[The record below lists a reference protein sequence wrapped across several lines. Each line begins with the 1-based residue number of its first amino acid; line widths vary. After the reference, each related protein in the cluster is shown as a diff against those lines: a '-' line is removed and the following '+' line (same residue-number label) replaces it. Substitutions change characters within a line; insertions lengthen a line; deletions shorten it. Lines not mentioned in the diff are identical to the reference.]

1 MKSHYFFNWPRW
13 WPGAASLLG
22 LLAASPLSHAQTTL
36 YNPAGSTLNQAGSL
50 YTTGT
55 VQNAGTYVPTS
66 GTLLVAGGDFLNTG
80 TITTDAATGTVK
92 LVESAAGIG
101 HSLALGGGA
110 VPNLELDVPANTTM
124 GSDGTVLGTLTL
136 RNGHLLTSPAAGNTY
151 VLTLGPAA
159 TLVGETDAHYVKGRV
174 AQARNLSGNS
184 PVDFGSIG
192 LTINPAGNSF
202 PISVERR
209 ASLNQAGVS
218 YASNPNMPTQQGIDR
233 VWALSSTT
241 ATLATPATLTLSWL
255 AADDHGLTFS
265 GTNAQVWRSDDG
277 GTNWVMQNSP
287 QDGTSHSVSVETTR
301 LNALY
306 TVSSSAS
313 PLPVTLT
320 SFTAQLLSSEAV
332 GLTWNTASEVNTDR
346 FEVERSSDGVA
357 FTRLGTVA
365 AHGTSTTAQAYTQR
379 DATLPTG
386 APILYYRL
394 RIVDHDKSAVYSP
407 VRTVAPHPAKLAVL
421 ALSVA
426 PNPTT
431 ATTPTALWVTSST
444 TTPGTLTILNA
455 LGQVVDTRNAA
466 LAEGLHQLPVSLQGL
481 PAGMYTLRLQA
492 TGSSAVAKLLIQ

>member
-1 MKSHYFFNWPRW
+1 MKSHYLFKRAGW

-22 LLAASPLSHAQTTL
+22 LLAASHLSHAQTTL
-36 YNPAGSTLNQAGSL
+36 YNPSGSTLNQAGSL
-50 YTTGT
+50 YTSGT

-66 GTLLVAGGDFLNTG
+66 GTLLIAGGDFLNTG
-80 TITTDAATGTVK
+80 IITTNAAAGTVK
-92 LVESAAGIG
+92 LVENAAGIG

-136 RNGHLLTSPAAGNTY
+136 RNGHLLTSPAAGTTY

-174 AQARNLSGNS
+174 AQARSLSGNS

-218 YASNPNMPTQQGIDR
+218 YGANPGMPTQQGIDR

-277 GTNWVMQNSP
+277 GTNWVMQGSP
-287 QDGTSHSVSVETTR
+287 QDGSSHAVSVDVTR

-306 TVSSSAS
+306 TVSSSAA
-313 PLPVTLT
+313 PLPVALT
-320 SFTAQLLSSEAV
+320 SFTAQLLDEAV
-332 GLTWNTASEVNTDR
+332 ALTWNTASEVNTDR

-357 FTRLGTVA
+357 FTRLSTVA

-379 DATLPTG
+379 DATLPAGVPT
-386 APILYYRL
+386 LYYRL
-394 RIVDHDKSAVYSP
+394 RMVDYDKSAVYSP
-407 VRTVAPHPAKLAVL
+407 VRTVAPRRAKLVVL

-431 ATTPTALWVTSST
+431 ASTPTTLWVTSPTATS
-444 TTPGTLTILNA
+444 GTLTILNA
-455 LGQVVDTRNAA
+455 LGQVVNTRSSA
-466 LAEGLHQLPVSLQGL
+466 LVEGSQQLPVSLHGL
-481 PAGMYTLRLQA
+481 PTGIYTLRLQA
-492 TGSSAVAKLLIQ
+492 TGSSAVTKLLIK

>member
-1 MKSHYFFNWPRW
+1 MKSYYFFNRPRW

-22 LLAASPLSHAQTTL
+22 LLAASHLSHAQTTL
-36 YNPAGSTLNQAGSL
+36 YNPSGGTLNQAGSL

-66 GTLLVAGGDFLNTG
+66 GTLLIAGGDFLNTG
-80 TITTDAATGTVK
+80 TISTNAATGTVK
-92 LVESAAGIG
+92 LVESAAGTG

-136 RNGHLLTSPAAGNTY
+136 RNGHLLTSPAAGTNY

-218 YASNPNMPTQQGIDR
+218 YGANPGMPTQQGIDR

-277 GTNWVMQNSP
+277 GTNWVMQGSP

-320 SFTAQLLSSEAV
+320 DFTAQLLGETVTLA
-332 GLTWNTASEVNTDR
+332 WNTASEANTDR
-346 FEVERSSDGVA
+346 FEVERSTDGVA

-386 APILYYRL
+386 VPILYYRL

-407 VRTVAPHPAKLAVL
+407 VRIVAPAPTKLAVL
-421 ALSVA
+421 ALNVA

-431 ATTPTALWVTSST
+431 TSALTTLWITSPT

-455 LGQVVDTRNAA
+455 LGQVVDTRSSA
-466 LAEGLHQLPVSLQGL
+466 LVEGTQQLPVALHGL
-481 PAGMYTLRLQA
+481 PTGLYTLRLQA
-492 TGSSAVAKLLIQ
+492 SGGSAVAKLLVQ